1 MVSIHNKY
9 TERSKVK
16 KIETHKQ
23 EIQKQYS
30 YSRGLVK
37 RETSINVQ
45 VCQTARKKSTALVC
59 FLWPSINNQTRNTL
73 SSSVHSR
80 ANVLLNHANCALSKR
95 IQSHINTT
103 VDQLQDFASTIH
115 PLSYLHGRLTTSHCG
130 NCSSQNVQLTSKE
143 VDICRI
149 CSKKA

>member
-59 FLWPSINNQTRNTL
+59 FLWPSINN
-73 SSSVHSR
+73 
-80 ANVLLNHANCALSKR
+80 
-95 IQSHINTT
+95 
-103 VDQLQDFASTIH
+103 
-115 PLSYLHGRLTTSHCG
+115 
-130 NCSSQNVQLTSKE
+130 
-143 VDICRI
+143 
-149 CSKKA
+149 